1 MAVFKNNTRV
11 GVIKKEVVPG
21 TAETFLPADFDVR
34 MRGLELSSLTV
45 EMDDEASKFATG
57 DHTMDQ
63 AIPGIKKAEVTFNIK
78 LAPGELTPG
87 PSATAGTS
95 KLPYAKCLETAG
107 LVGTYVGDKITSG
120 AYKFVPGRAGDS
132 ITASVAIV
140 DVESGSSPKGIQY
153 KIAGA
158 MSSLSIGCEG
168 TGKPWV
174 ANLKYQGKV
183 DGVTELTTIPVYS
196 DEDGLQTLGDKF
208 LDTTVRITSVDTY
221 SGLPTG
227 TPIEF
232 CTNSF
237 SLEVGSEMSTIECQ
251 SDPSGILHDTIV
263 GRKPSIKINP
273 RLLKLSEWD
282 FWAKLNEVE
291 LYKVEVLGTSVQVEA
306 PRCQLMSN
314 AIGDS
319 NGYFRN
325 ELTFRPLRNIAG
337 STQEEKEADY
347 SITIDDVDVTA

>member
-1 MAVFKNNTRV
+1 
-11 GVIKKEVVPG
+11 
-21 TAETFLPADFDVR
+21 
-34 MRGLELSSLTV
+34 MRGLELSSLTT

-63 AIPGIKKAEVTFNIK
+63 AIPGIRKAEITFNIK

-87 PSATAGTS
+87 PSATAGVS
-95 KLPYAKCLETAG
+95 KLPYAKVLETAG

-132 ITASVAIV
+132 ITATLAIV
-140 DVESGSSPKGIQY
+140 DVDSGANPVGIQY

-158 MSSLSIGCEG
+158 MSSLSLGCEG

-174 ANLKYQGKV
+174 ANLKYSGKV
-183 DGVTELTTIPVYS
+183 DGVTELTTIPTYS
-196 DEDGLQTLGDKF
+196 DDDGLQTLGDKF
-208 LDTTVRITSVDTY
+208 LDTTVRITSVDRY

-232 CTNSF
+232 CSNSF
-237 SLEVGSEMSTIECQ
+237 SLEVGTEVSSIECQ
-251 SDPSGILHDTIV
+251 ADASGILHNTIV
-263 GRKPSIKINP
+263 ARKPSLKINP
-273 RLLKLSEWD
+273 RLLKLSEWN

-291 LYKVEVLGTSVQVEA
+291 LYRVEVLGTSVQVEA

-314 AIGDS
+314 AISDS
-319 NGYFRN
+319 IGYFRN
-325 ELTFRPLRNIAG
+325 VLSFRPLRNIAG
-337 STQEEKEADY
+337 ATQADKEADF
-347 SITIDDVDVTA
+347 SITIEDIDITI